1 MHVRRTFG
9 GETMRKYW
17 EKSEKQIVFSFR
29 IDANTYELVK
39 EIAKKKRRSI
49 NSQLLLFVEDGISEY
64 LTEREGK

>member
-1 MHVRRTFG
+1 
-9 GETMRKYW
+9 MRKYW

-29 IDANTYELVK
+29 IDANTYDLVK
-39 EIAKKKRRSI
+39 EIAKSKRRSI